1 MAVAALRAHHE
12 RQAAERLAAG
22 GRWSDHNL
30 VISTMTGGALAA
42 ANVRRVFQAAGR
54 AAGIGGHWTPRE
66 LRHSFVSLMSSSGVP
81 VEEIAR
87 LAGHANTRTTEVV
100 YRRDLRPRPD
110 RRAEAMDRLFHGAP
124 VPG

>member
-1 MAVAALRAHHE
+1 MATVPSVWPDAAAYDATVRGLIARGAALDDRSIYV
-12 RQAAERLAAG
+12 L
-22 GRWSDHNL
+22 
-30 VISTMTGGALAA
+30 
-42 ANVRRVFQAAGR
+42 
-54 AAGIGGHWTPRE
+54 
-66 LRHSFVSLMSSSGVP
+66 
-81 VEEIAR
+81 AR